1 MTISGRALRF
11 VKAQPMATAKA
22 IFLTLVGT
30 GAVLEAMAA
39 VRELV
44 PRTQPAEFEVFIV
57 KRADFLAV
65 AIELQE
71 GDVKLIAVKA
81 SATSPAAALE
91 FVTAQSQALL
101 GAAKPC

>member
-1 MTISGRALRF
+1 
-11 VKAQPMATAKA
+11 MATAKA

-30 GAVLEAMAA
+30 GAVLEAIAA

-65 AIELQE
+65 TIELQD
-71 GDVKLIAVKA
+71 GDVKLIAVRV
-81 SATSPAAALE
+81 SATSPAGALD
-91 FVTAQSQALL
+91 FVTAQSQSLL
-101 GAAKPC
+101 GSAKPC